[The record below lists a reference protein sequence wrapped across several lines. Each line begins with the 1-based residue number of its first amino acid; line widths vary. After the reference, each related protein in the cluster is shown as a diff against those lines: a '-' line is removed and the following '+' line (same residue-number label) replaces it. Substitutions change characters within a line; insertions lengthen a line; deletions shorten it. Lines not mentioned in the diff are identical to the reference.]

1 MHTNTNR
8 ALYIQHRPVK
18 LEHTSD
24 TDLVSDIEEYH
35 PKTVKKS
42 PATSLVND
50 SSNVG
55 EVLSHVVQ
63 QQAEMHQKNLEVMQ
77 SLVN

>member
-1 MHTNTNR
+1 M
-8 ALYIQHRPVK
+8 K

-24 TDLVSDIEEYH
+24 TDSVSNIDEYH

-42 PATSLVND
+42 PATSLVNN
-50 SSNVG
+50 SSNIG

-63 QQAEMHQKNLEVMQ
+63 QQAEMHQMNLEVMQ
-77 SLVN
+77 SLGKPINELIHPG